1 MDTPSWVTSE
11 EQFDPFLSASWDSEE
26 IYSDCCMTDHLCN
39 VGIFI
44 SYFYVEFMFHVGN
57 FKVKKLFKPPRVSA
71 ASLNDSR
78 SQFAPI

>member
-1 MDTPSWVTSE
+1 
-11 EQFDPFLSASWDSEE
+11 
-26 IYSDCCMTDHLCN
+26 MTDHLCN